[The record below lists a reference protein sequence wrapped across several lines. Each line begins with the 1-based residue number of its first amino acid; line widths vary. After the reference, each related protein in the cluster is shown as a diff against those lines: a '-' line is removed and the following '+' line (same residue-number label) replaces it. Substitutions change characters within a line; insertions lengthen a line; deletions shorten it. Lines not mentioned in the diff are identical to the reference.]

1 MESDAVPGYT
11 TLTTPEGETYYVN
24 NETGES
30 RWERPPPAHPRKPIE
45 GPPTQAP
52 TPTLTGSTGPVW
64 GGPDPDSRG
73 DGVDLTIAKGAVVA
87 IVISMVLPYVSVFG
101 FGVTGID
108 MIGYMGEVLGDLDG
122 ISEEL
127 AGGDSDSCPYAN
139 DGECDEPW
147 LCESGTDGSDCGAA
161 NSASDSIPL
170 RGYMLLFGGLMFL
183 FSPIVFLLTALLG
196 GISVFSNGT
205 LPKLIGKIHLG
216 FFGIMMLLLVI
227 GGSLLGDL
235 IGEIGFS
242 VFSFVGIGFW
252 IGGLS
257 GIGFIYEKS

>member
-1 MESDAVPGYT
+1 
-11 TLTTPEGETYYVN
+11 
-24 NETGES
+24 
-30 RWERPPPAHPRKPIE
+30 
-45 GPPTQAP
+45 
-52 TPTLTGSTGPVW
+52 
-64 GGPDPDSRG
+64 
-73 DGVDLTIAKGAVVA
+73 
-87 IVISMVLPYVSVFG
+87 
-101 FGVTGID
+101 
-108 MIGYMGEVLGDLDG
+108 
-122 ISEEL
+122 
-127 AGGDSDSCPYAN
+127 
-139 DGECDEPW
+139 
-147 LCESGTDGSDCGAA
+147 
-161 NSASDSIPL
+161 
-170 RGYMLLFGGLMFL
+170 MFL

>member
-1 MESDAVPGYT
+1 MSESPVPGYT

-30 RWERPPPAHPRKPIE
+30 RWDRPPPAHPPKPTE
-45 GPPTQAP
+45 AP

-64 GGPDPDSRG
+64 GGPDPDSQG
-73 DGVDLTIAKGAVVA
+73 GVVDLTIAKAAVVA

-101 FGVTGID
+101 FVEVSGLD
-108 MIGYMGEVLGDLDG
+108 MIVYMGDALDELDG
-122 ISEEL
+122 ISEEF
-127 AGGDSDSCPYAN
+127 GGADSCPYAN
-139 DGECDEPW
+139 DGECDEGTGW
-147 LCESGTDGSDCGAA
+147 CELGTDSTDCGR
-161 NSASDSIPL
+161 SGDDVDVPI
-170 RGYMLLFGGLMFL
+170 RGWMLILGSMMFL

-216 FFGIMMLLLVI
+216 FFGIMLLLLVI
-227 GGSLLGDL
+227 GGSLLSDL
-235 IGEIGFS
+235 AGEFDEFMPSIL
-242 VFSFVGIGFW
+242 SFFGIGFW

>member
-1 MESDAVPGYT
+1 MSESPVPGYT

-30 RWERPPPAHPRKPIE
+30 RWDRPPPAHPPKPTE
-45 GPPTQAP
+45 AP

-64 GGPDPDSRG
+64 GGPDPDSQG
-73 DGVDLTIAKGAVVA
+73 GVVDLTIAKAAVVA

-108 MIGYMGEVLGDLDG
+108 MIGYMGDMLGELDG

-127 AGGDSDSCPYAN
+127 GGGADSCPYAN
-139 DGECDEPW
+139 DGECDEGW
-147 LCESGTDGSDCGAA
+147 LCEPGTDSTDCGR
-161 NSASDSIPL
+161 SGDDVDVPI
-170 RGYMLLFGGLMFL
+170 RGWMLILGGMMFL

-216 FFGIMMLLLVI
+216 FFGIMLLLLVI
-227 GGSLLGDL
+227 GGSLLSDL
-235 IGEIGFS
+235 AGEFDEFMPSIL
-242 VFSFVGIGFW
+242 SFFGIGFW